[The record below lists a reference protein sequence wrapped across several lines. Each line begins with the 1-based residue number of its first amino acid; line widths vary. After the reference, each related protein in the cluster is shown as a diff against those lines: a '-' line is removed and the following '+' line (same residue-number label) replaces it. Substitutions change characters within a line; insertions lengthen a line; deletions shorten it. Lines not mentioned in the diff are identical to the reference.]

1 MEFPL
6 FETLAIEQ
14 GKIRNIE
21 RHQQRYE
28 RSLQAFYG
36 KQSAV
41 DFPRIFQ
48 LAEHIHV
55 PVELADEPL
64 IRCRI
69 DYNAKKIECR
79 YFPYQ
84 RKHCRTFKPV
94 ICDHIDYGLKYA
106 DRTLLNELLAQKDDC
121 DEIMI
126 IKNGYVTDCTIGN
139 LIFRQGTQWF
149 TPDTPLL
156 EGTQRAALLAQGRL
170 KVRSI
175 LATDLSLFEEIRLIN
190 ALNGLE

>member
-14 GKIRNIE
+14 GKLRNIE

-41 DFPRIFQ
+41 VFPRIFQ
-48 LAEHIHV
+48 LAEHIRV
-55 PVELADEPL
+55 PLELATEPL

-69 DYNAKKIECR
+69 DYNAEQIQCR

-84 RKHCRTFKPV
+84 RKHYRTFKPV
-94 ICDHIDYGLKYA
+94 ICDL
-106 DRTLLNELLAQKDDC
+106 
-121 DEIMI
+121 
-126 IKNGYVTDCTIGN
+126 IKRIT
-139 LIFRQGTQWF
+139 
-149 TPDTPLL
+149 
-156 EGTQRAALLAQGRL
+156 RAKRRL
-170 KVRSI
+170 R
-175 LATDLSLFEEIRLIN
+175 
-190 ALNGLE
+190 

>member
-14 GKIRNIE
+14 GKILNIAL
-21 RHQQRYE
+21 HQQRYE

-69 DYNAKKIECR
+69 DYNAEQIQCR
-79 YFPYQ
+79 
-84 RKHCRTFKPV
+84 
-94 ICDHIDYGLKYA
+94 
-106 DRTLLNELLAQKDDC
+106 
-121 DEIMI
+121 
-126 IKNGYVTDCTIGN
+126 
-139 LIFRQGTQWF
+139 
-149 TPDTPLL
+149 
-156 EGTQRAALLAQGRL
+156 
-170 KVRSI
+170 
-175 LATDLSLFEEIRLIN
+175 
-190 ALNGLE
+190 